1 MLHRLPARNRE
12 TGAREDLDPGEVSAH
27 RELAERAG
35 EEIVA
40 ARTSRPLA
48 VRAPRR
54 RASAAELG
62 PVDEVVVDKG
72 GDVRELDRDAAA
84 QRHLAVRSGQVDEQR
99 SQSLATSSD
108 GVATDGPDHARIALD
123 GRLEPLLELVEIR
136 LRVLENRLRLR
147 RHGRTP
153 VCSATLP
160 PPSNRY
166 LT

>member
-1 MLHRLPARNRE
+1 MRGNVGTPSRRSA
-12 TGAREDLDPGEVSAH
+12 PGIFPVS
-27 RELAERAG
+27 
-35 EEIVA
+35 IVSP
-40 ARTSRPLA
+40 TQSRMSSAIWNA
-48 VRAPRR
+48 VPSASPKAPRR
-54 RASAAELG
+54 GSRDPSRQAASQCL
-62 PVDEVVVDKG
+62 
-72 GDVRELDRDAAA
+72 
-84 QRHLAVRSGQVDEQR
+84 LAIRGGQVDEQR
-99 SQSLATSSD
+99 SQSLAASSD

-136 LRVLENRLRLR
+136 LRLLENRLRLR